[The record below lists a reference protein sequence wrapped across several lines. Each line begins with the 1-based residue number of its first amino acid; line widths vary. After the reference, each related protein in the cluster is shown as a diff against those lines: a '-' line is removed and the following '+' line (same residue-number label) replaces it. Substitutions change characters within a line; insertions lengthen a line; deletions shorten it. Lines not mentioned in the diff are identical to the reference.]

1 MHHDACRH
9 LAKPRMGERDNVNE
23 TKRRTQPYT
32 FLSATKKEDEQN
44 GMKKKMPAQFV
55 AFK

>member
-9 LAKPRMGERDNVNE
+9 LAKQRMGERDNE

-32 FLSATKKEDEQN
+32 ILSATKKEDEQN
-44 GMKKKMPAQFV
+44 GMEKKMPA
-55 AFK
+55 